1 MTNQKSTS
9 EQERVEQT
17 KKQTQGQTPSTDVA
31 EEATVAFESAVFGAL
46 VPEETPSP
54 TSDKEVSEDELLGFT
69 DEGNVVVALTVA
81 YNGGA
86 FSGFAKQPGQ
96 LTVQGSLEDALK
108 TVYRHKVETTCAG
121 RTDAGVHAI
130 GQVVSFELPPQ
141 EWEERTPKK
150 LVKSLNALTHGSVTV
165 RSAER
170 KKADF
175 SARFS
180 AVSRTYR
187 YFISTASAN
196 PLLMNGFS
204 WHLGKKPDVEAMR
217 EASQYLLGE
226 HDFKSFCKAESAKD
240 KPTHRNIIEISF
252 DECSIWNDDMLVI
265 TVVGN
270 AFLHSM
276 VRTLVGTLISI
287 GNGLHEPAWIK
298 EVLEARDR
306 TAAGENA
313 PACGL
318 VFWSVDYE
326 GERVYVPDAFPQAA
340 NVGFEKLHAEA
351 EAEAAAAAEAEAAAA
366 AAVAEMNDYAV
377 YRDPDAVT
385 LTGAQAQ
392 AVIQAVQA
400 AQAAKEAGFALL
412 TDEEAVQAALDSLS
426 VPDRMHQP
434 VQQMNPLGQTKPM
447 QPVVDANY
455 SEPAGAHPAF
465 HEMAESEEPDYVV
478 GDYEDVLRFWEG
490 PEGQQTDDE
499 KDKGLFGKLFG
510 RKKTGFEHEERFVIP
525 RGTGEIEMTGSV
537 FSEVNHLE
545 EDENGHHYVFDASQA
560 TGSMPRVHDDADHPE
575 THPEPKRVDP
585 AQTEQGVF
593 GEVAWDEDLDNA
605 LDEAGNPLGTKS
617 LTAGDSA
624 ESATEDAS
632 TEALAETSEKTE
644 K

>member
-1 MTNQKSTS
+1 MTNQKPTS
-9 EQERVEQT
+9 EQERAEQT
-17 KKQTQGQTPSTDVA
+17 SKQTPDQTKVTDGA
-31 EEATVAFESAVFGAL
+31 EQATVAFESAVFGAL
-46 VPEETPSP
+46 VPEKTPSP
-54 TSDKEVSEDELLGFT
+54 SSSEDVSEDELLGFT
-69 DEGNVVVALTVA
+69 DEGNVVVALTLA

-86 FSGFAKQPGQ
+86 FSGFAKQLGQ

-130 GQVVSFELPPQ
+130 GQVVSFELPPK
-141 EWEERTPKK
+141 EWEERSPKK

-165 RSAER
+165 RCAER

-187 YFISTASAN
+187 YFVSTASAN

-204 WHLGKKPDVEAMR
+204 WHLGKKLNVEAMR
-217 EASQYLLGE
+217 EASQYLIGE

-240 KPTHRNIIEISF
+240 KPTHRNIIAIEF

-276 VRTLVGTLISI
+276 VRTLVGTLVSI
-287 GNGLHEPAWIK
+287 GNGLHEPEWIK

-351 EAEAAAAAEAEAAAA
+351 EAAADE
-366 AAVAEMNDYAV
+366 AAVAETAAQAEVDAYAV

-412 TDEEAVQAALDSLS
+412 TDEEAMQAALDSLS
-426 VPDRMHQP
+426 VPDRMQQRA
-434 VQQMNPLGQTKPM
+434 QQMNPLGQTRPM
-447 QPVVDANY
+447 HPVGD
-455 SEPAGAHPAF
+455 ETHHEAGAHPAF

-490 PEGQQTDDE
+490 PDGQQTDDE

-560 TGSMPRVHDDADHPE
+560 TGSMPRVHDDPDHPE
-575 THPEPKRVDP
+575 AHVEPKRVDP

-593 GEVAWDEDLDNA
+593 GEVAWDEDLDDA

-617 LTAGDSA
+617 LTAGDPA
-624 ESATEDAS
+624 ESPEDAS
-632 TEALAETSEKTE
+632 SDASGGTSGKASSKTD

>member
-1 MTNQKSTS
+1 MTNHKPNS
-9 EQERVEQT
+9 EQPQSVC
-17 KKQTQGQTPSTDVA
+17 S
-31 EEATVAFESAVFGAL
+31 FESAVFGAL
-46 VPEETPSP
+46 VPEESSILLEPS
-54 TSDKEVSEDELLGFT
+54 SVSEEESLGLT
-69 DEGNVVVALTVA
+69 EKGNVVVALTLS

-108 TVYRHKVETTCAG
+108 TIYRHKVETTCAG

-130 GQVVSFELPPQ
+130 GQVVSFEITPE
-141 EWEERTPKK
+141 EWEERSPKK
-150 LVKSLNALTHGSVTV
+150 LVKSLNALTHGSVSV
-165 RSAER
+165 RSAQR

-187 YFISTASAN
+187 YFISTAPAN
-196 PLLMNGFS
+196 PLLMSGFS
-204 WHLGKKPDVEAMR
+204 WHVGKKLDIDAMR
-217 EASQYLLGE
+217 EAARYLIGE

-240 KPTHRNIIEISF
+240 KPTCRNIVSILF

-265 TVVGN
+265 TVTGN

-276 VRTLVGTLISI
+276 VRTIVGTLVAI
-287 GNGLHEPAWIK
+287 GNGHHDPEWIN

-306 TAAGENA
+306 NAAGENA

-326 GERVYVPDAFPQAA
+326 GERIYTPEVFPVRADIGYETIHA
-340 NVGFEKLHAEA
+340 NDK
-351 EAEAAAAAEAEAAAA
+351 
-366 AAVAEMNDYAV
+366 AVSQENRGSDIGAYG
-377 YRDPDAVT
+377 DPDAVT

-392 AVIQAVQA
+392 AVIQAVRA

-426 VPDRMHQP
+426 VPS
-434 VQQMNPLGQTKPM
+434 VTQQVSPLGRTTPM
-447 QPVVDANY
+447 PTVGGA
-455 SEPAGAHPAF
+455 SEDVRCVNDSTDGQAAF
-465 HEMAESEEPDYVV
+465 HEVADNEEPDYVV

-490 PEGQQTDDE
+490 PDNQQSEED

-525 RGTGEIEMTGSV
+525 RGTGEIEITGSV

-545 EDENGHHYVFDASQA
+545 EDENGQHYVFDASQG
-560 TGSMPRVHDDADHPE
+560 TGSMPKVVNAQDRDKDHGME
-575 THPEPKRVDP
+575 MSVDP
-585 AQTEQGVF
+585 HKTEQGVF
-593 GEVAWDEDLDNA
+593 GEVAWDDDLDNA
-605 LDEAGNPLGTKS
+605 LDEAGNPIGTKS
-617 LTAGDSA
+617 LKPG
-624 ESATEDAS
+624 E
-632 TEALAETSEKTE
+632 
-644 K
+644 

>member
-1 MTNQKSTS
+1 MTNQKPTL
-9 EQERVEQT
+9 EQERGEQVHGE
-17 KKQTQGQTPSTDVA
+17 QAQDQ
-31 EEATVAFESAVFGAL
+31 ATVAFESAVFGAL
-46 VPEETPSP
+46 VPEEASSPS
-54 TSDKEVSEDELLGFT
+54 SSEEVSEDELLGFT
-69 DEGNVVVALTVA
+69 DEGNVVVALTLA

-96 LTVQGSLEDALK
+96 VTVQGSLEDALK

-130 GQVVSFELPPQ
+130 GQVVSFEILPT
-141 EWEERTPKK
+141 EWEERSPKK

-204 WHLGKKPDVEAMR
+204 WHLGKKPNIEAMC

-240 KPTHRNIIEISF
+240 KPTHRNIIKIEF
-252 DECSIWNDDMLVI
+252 DECSVWNDDMLVI

-276 VRTLVGTLISI
+276 VRTLVGTLVSI
-287 GNGLHEPAWIK
+287 GNGLHEPEWIK

-306 TAAGENA
+306 MAAGENA

-326 GERVYVPDAFPQAA
+326 GERVYVPDVFPQAA
-340 NVGFEKLHAEA
+340 NVGFEKLHAKA
-351 EAEAAAAAEAEAAAA
+351 ETE
-366 AAVAEMNDYAV
+366 AVAEGDVVFAQQCDDTYAA

-426 VPDRMHQP
+426 VPDRLQQR
-434 VQQMNPLGQTKPM
+434 VQSNPLGQTRPM
-447 QPVVDANY
+447 QPVGDTTDH
-455 SEPAGAHPAF
+455 EGAGGHPAF
-465 HEMAESEEPDYVV
+465 HEVTESEEPDYVV

-490 PEGQQTDDE
+490 PEGQQTDNE

-560 TGSMPRVHDDADHPE
+560 TGSMPRVHDDPEHPE
-575 THPEPKRVDP
+575 HTNTPREAKRVDP
-585 AQTEQGVF
+585 EQTEQGVF
-593 GEVAWDEDLDNA
+593 GEVAWDDDLDNA
-605 LDEAGNPLGTKS
+605 LDEARNPLGIKT
-617 LTAGDSA
+617 LAPGD
-624 ESATEDAS
+624 EE
-632 TEALAETSEKTE
+632 
-644 K
+644 

>member
-1 MTNQKSTS
+1 MTNQKPTA
-9 EQERVEQT
+9 EQEQT
-17 KKQTQGQTPSTDVA
+17 DQPLQGQEGASDYETC
-31 EEATVAFESAVFGAL
+31 AFESAVFGAL
-46 VPEETPSP
+46 VPEEAPSP
-54 TSDKEVSEDELLGFT
+54 HEVEPVSEEELLGLT
-69 DEGNVVVALTVA
+69 DEGNVVVALTLT

-86 FSGFAKQPGQ
+86 FSGFAKQPRQ

-130 GQVVSFELPPQ
+130 GQVVSFEITPQ
-141 EWEERTPKK
+141 EWEERSPKK
-150 LVKSLNALTHGSVTV
+150 LIKSLNALTHGSMTV
-165 RSAER
+165 RSAQR

-196 PLLMNGFS
+196 PLLMSGFS
-204 WHLGKKPDVEAMR
+204 WHLGKKLDVEAMR
-217 EASQYLLGE
+217 EAAQYLIGE

-240 KPTHRNIIEISF
+240 KPTHRYIIEILF

-265 TVVGN
+265 TVTGN

-276 VRTLVGTLISI
+276 VRTLVGTLVAV
-287 GNGLHEPAWIK
+287 GNGLHEPAWVK
-298 EVLEARDR
+298 EVLEACDR

-326 GERVYVPDAFPQAA
+326 GERVYVPEAFPVAA
-340 NVGFEKLHAEA
+340 NVGHKTESQVL
-351 EAEAAAAAEAEAAAA
+351 
-366 AAVAEMNDYAV
+366 YQ
-377 YRDPDAVT
+377 DPDAVT

-426 VPDRMHQP
+426 APDRSQ
-434 VQQMNPLGQTKPM
+434 VPLHPLRQTKPM
-447 QPVVDANY
+447 RVVEDRDYTPHDHADHDQHDV
-455 SEPAGAHPAF
+455 SAAHPAF
-465 HEMAESEEPDYVV
+465 HDVSDNEEPDYVV

-490 PEGQQTDDE
+490 PEGQQSDNE
-499 KDKGLFGKLFG
+499 KDKGLLGKLFG

-545 EDENGHHYVFDASQA
+545 EDEDGHHYIFDASQA
-560 TGSMPRVHDDADHPE
+560 TGSMPCIADDPDYPGRFLDS
-575 THPEPKRVDP
+575 KRVDP

-605 LDEAGNPLGTKS
+605 LDEAGNPIGTKTLAS
-617 LTAGDSA
+617 GD
-624 ESATEDAS
+624 EG
-632 TEALAETSEKTE
+632 K
-644 K
+644 